1 MKKNSHFPMYKW
13 CQDLFPI
20 CRSITG
26 PGIKKTL
33 LYFENLNKDFKR
45 IKFKSKTKIF
55 DWNVPL
61 EWHIYDAYLEHENG
75 KRFAEFKKNNLHIV
89 NFSKNINKTM
99 SKQELKKFIYINK
112 QMPNAIPYV
121 TSYYKKSW
129 GFCMSYK
136 DYKKMPEGNYK
147 VIISSKFKKGFL
159 DISHA
164 ILKGRS
170 HKEIFFSSYVCHPS
184 MANNELSGPV
194 VLNALLTYIRKKYK
208 KTKFT
213 YRFVLLP
220 ETIGSIAYLSKYKNI
235 LKDRVF
241 LGYVLSCLGDKGSF
255 SIIEN
260 TNKNCNST
268 KQLRNALKGNK
279 YNIYSYLER
288 GSDERQYCSPN
299 INLPI
304 SVFCRSKFHLYKE
317 YHSSLDNLNI
327 ISQKNLQKSLEIL
340 IKLIDKLEKS
350 DFPKN
355 LITCEAKLSK
365 RNLYPSLSKYDNKNP
380 MNKKLKLRTNFLA
393 YADGNRT
400 TLEIAKLINENIK
413 DVKKEQNILLKNKII
428 SV

>member
-1 MKKNSHFPMYKW
+1 
-13 CQDLFPI
+13 
-20 CRSITG
+20 
-26 PGIKKTL
+26 
-33 LYFENLNKDFKR
+33 
-45 IKFKSKTKIF
+45 
-55 DWNVPL
+55 
-61 EWHIYDAYLEHENG
+61 
-75 KRFAEFKKNNLHIV
+75 
-89 NFSKNINKTM
+89 M

-235 LKDRVF
+235 LKDKVF

-268 KQLRNALKGNK
+268 KHLRNALKGNK
-279 YNIYSYLER
+279 YSIY
-288 GSDERQYCSPN
+288 CHF
-299 INLPI
+299 I
-304 SVFCRSKFHLYKE
+304 F
-317 YHSSLDNLNI
+317 
-327 ISQKNLQKSLEIL
+327 
-340 IKLIDKLEKS
+340 
-350 DFPKN
+350 
-355 LITCEAKLSK
+355 
-365 RNLYPSLSKYDNKNP
+365 
-380 MNKKLKLRTNFLA
+380 
-393 YADGNRT
+393 
-400 TLEIAKLINENIK
+400 
-413 DVKKEQNILLKNKII
+413 
-428 SV
+428 

>member
-1 MKKNSHFPMYKW
+1 MTKK
-13 CQDLFPI
+13 
-20 CRSITG
+20 
-26 PGIKKTL
+26 
-33 LYFENLNKDFKR
+33 
-45 IKFKSKTKIF
+45 
-55 DWNVPL
+55 
-61 EWHIYDAYLEHENG
+61 
-75 KRFAEFKKNNLHIV
+75 
-89 NFSKNINKTM
+89 
-99 SKQELKKFIYINK
+99 ELTKFIYFNK
-112 QMPNAIPYV
+112 QLPNAIPYV

-136 DYKKMPEGNYK
+136 DFKKMPEGNYN

-159 DISHA
+159 DVSHA
-164 ILKGRS
+164 ILKGQTRR
-170 HKEIFFSSYVCHPS
+170 EIFFSSYVCHPS

-194 VLNALLTYIRKKYK
+194 VLNALLTYIKKRYK
-208 KTKFT
+208 QTRFT

-235 LKDRVF
+235 LKNRVF
-241 LGYVLSCLGDKGSF
+241 LGYVLSCLGDKGNF

-260 TNKNCNST
+260 PNKNCNST
-268 KQLRNALKGNK
+268 KQLKNALKGNK
-279 YNIYSYLER
+279 YNIYSFLER

-317 YHSSLDNLNI
+317 YHSSLDNLKI
-327 ISQKNLQKSLEIL
+327 ISQKNLQKSLDIL
-340 IKLIDKLEKS
+340 INLVDKLEKS
-350 DFPKN
+350 EFPKN

-400 TLEIAKLINENIK
+400 TSEIAKLINENIK
-413 DVKKEQNILLKNKII
+413 DVKKEKNILLKNKII